1 MNDIDPKAL
10 FRLSVLGPLVSR
22 ERLSRGELQQTVR
35 QLAQQEYAI
44 PGSRRRHISEKTLQ
58 AWYYAWRRNGL
69 VGLCDAPRT
78 DTGRSKLP
86 EPVQVA
92 VLAAKR
98 ENPRRSI
105 RQIRLL
111 LEAAGLVPRDTLS
124 RCAVHRL
131 LKAHGI
137 SRIAGPDVVPQEKR
151 SFAAEHAGSIWY
163 GDVMH
168 GPTLSLGGRRTKTY
182 LVPLMDDASRLT
194 AHSAFC
200 LSETALDIEG
210 VLKQALLRRGVSGGA
225 DPALDGGA
233 RLSKSINNEGA
244 TRAP

>member
-22 ERLSRGELQQTVR
+22 ERLSRGELQQIVR

-69 VGLCDAPRT
+69 AGLSDAPRT

-111 LEAAGLVPRDTLS
+111 LEGTGLVPRDTLS

-137 SRIAGPDVVPQEKR
+137 SRIAGPDVVPEEKR

-168 GPTLSLGGRRTKTY
+168 GPTLSFGGRRMKTY
-182 LVPLMDDASRLT
+182 LVSLMDDASERE
-194 AHSAFC
+194 HVNRWEFGAF
-200 LSETALDIEG
+200 
-210 VLKQALLRRGVSGGA
+210 
-225 DPALDGGA
+225 
-233 RLSKSINNEGA
+233 
-244 TRAP
+244 